1 MGTNYFGECKSLGET
16 RGLFRTLAKQLHP
29 DLGGDAATFRAM
41 VEQFQ
46 ELQKWFWNNPGAE
59 RWGAEF
65 EAKSET
71 HGWGSRFAQHW
82 RRWQGRDKD
91 FAPT

>member
-1 MGTNYFGECKSLGET
+1 MGTNYFGECKSIGET
-16 RGLFRTLAKQLHP
+16 KGLFRTLAKQLHP

-41 VEQFQ
+41 VDQFQ
-46 ELQKWFWNNPGAE
+46 ELQRWFWNNPGAE

-65 EAKSET
+65 QAE
-71 HGWGSRFAQHW
+71 FARQW
-82 RRWQGRDKD
+82 RVWQGRDKE